1 MELTETRGKKP
12 IKTFK
17 LEAGELKEFP
27 AKDIFRLRYRARAEG
42 WKIAIRTNG
51 NKITVF
57 RSE

>member
-1 MELTETRGKKP
+1 MKLTETRGRKAL
-12 IKTFK
+12 KTFK
-17 LEAGELKEFP
+17 IEAGELKEFSV
-27 AKDIFRLRYRARAEG
+27 KDVLRLRYRAKAEG